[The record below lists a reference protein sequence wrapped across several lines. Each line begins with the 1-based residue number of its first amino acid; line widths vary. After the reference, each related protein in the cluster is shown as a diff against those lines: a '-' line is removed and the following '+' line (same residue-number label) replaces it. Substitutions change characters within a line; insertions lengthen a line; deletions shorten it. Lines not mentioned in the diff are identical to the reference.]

1 MYAVSDPVCYGY
13 QTVFDQEFKVP
24 VNLAKDGQKGMCLKS
39 DYRNY
44 AYMANLDYIKCV
56 GLAYDYNY
64 CPGMCDDYG
73 ATHITTES
81 SVTIQPGQR
90 CMWEI
95 FDADNVTTSAD
106 ATGGNN
112 TRK

>member
-1 MYAVSDPVCYGY
+1 M
-13 QTVFDQEFKVP
+13 FDQEFKVP

-64 CPGMCDDYG
+64 CPGMCEDYG

-81 SVTIQPGQR
+81 SGTVLPGQR

-95 FDADNVTTSAD
+95 FDADNVNSTD
-106 ATGGNN
+106 GGDNATE
-112 TRK
+112 K